1 MNFSLSGMKIIQWN
15 CNMAFRKKNEKIIAL
30 NPDIIVVCE
39 CENKEKLKLGSLT
52 PTPND
57 FVWYGDNE
65 HKGIGIFSYSDYKFE
80 LIKEFNN
87 EFRYVIPLKVSNQ
100 NEDFYLFAIW
110 AMDNK
115 ENNNTRYIA
124 QVWLAINH
132 YAELLDEPIILVGDF
147 NSNQIW
153 DKEKRIANHSS
164 VVKLL
169 SEKKIES
176 LYHKINSENHGEE
189 TQPTFYLHRN
199 KVKPYHIDYCFVSE
213 EFWSKDFSVKIG
225 NFEEWIKLSDHLPI
239 EIEFK

>member
-1 MNFSLSGMKIIQWN
+1 MKIIQWN
-15 CNMAFRKKNEKIIAL
+15 CNMAFRKKHAAVLASK
-30 NPDIIVVCE
+30 PDIVVICE
-39 CENKEKLKLGSLT
+39 CENNEKLKFGSLT

-57 FVWYGDNE
+57 FFWHGNNK

-80 LIKEFNN
+80 LVAAFNP
-87 EFRYVIPLKVSNQ
+87 EFRYIIPLKVSNK
-100 NEDFYLFAIW
+100 NEEFYLLAIW

-115 ENNNTRYIA
+115 EKKEARYIA

-132 YAELLDEPIILVGDF
+132 YSELLDKPIILVGDF

-153 DKEKRIANHSS
+153 DKEKRIANHTG

-169 SEKKIES
+169 SENNIHS

-189 TQPTFYLHRN
+189 TQPTFFLHRN
-199 KVKPYHIDYCFVSE
+199 KEKPYHLDYCFASGK
-213 EFWSKDFSVKIG
+213 FWEKGFSVTIG
-225 NFEEWIKLSDHLPI
+225 DFDEWIKLSDHLPI

>member
-1 MNFSLSGMKIIQWN
+1 MKIIQWN
-15 CNMAFRKKNEKIIAL
+15 CNMAFRKKNEKIISL
-30 NPDIIVVCE
+30 NPDIIVVSE
-39 CENKEKLKLGSLT
+39 CENEEKLKFGNLT

-57 FVWYGDNE
+57 FFWYGNNE

-80 LIKEFNN
+80 LVEEFNP
-87 EFRYVIPLKVSNQ
+87 EFRYIIPLKVSND
-100 NEDFYLFAIW
+100 NEEFYLFAIW

-115 ENNNTRYIA
+115 VRKEARYIA

-132 YAELLDEPIILVGDF
+132 YAELLDKPIILVGDF

-169 SEKKIES
+169 SEKSIES
-176 LYHKINSENHGEE
+176 LYHKSYSENHGKE
-189 TQPTFYLHRN
+189 TQPTFFLHRN
-199 KVKPYHIDYCFVSE
+199 KEKPYHLDYCFASGK
-213 EFWSKDFSVKIG
+213 FWSKDFSITVG
-225 NFEEWIKLSDHLPI
+225 DFVEWINFSDHLPI